1 MWVLD
6 GGRSGLAQPRNPDG
20 VAVIVGN
27 RDYEHKDVFQ
37 VTYAHR
43 DAEAFRRYVIDVLGF
58 DERNALLLSDAKRSD
73 LLGIF
78 GKPGN
83 DRSQLWA
90 RLTPDREW
98 DVIIYYS
105 GHGVPGLH
113 DGKAYLLPTDVTPD
127 RTRWDGYSLELLYQ
141 KLGALENTRS
151 VRVYLDACF
160 SGGSDAGLL
169 IRSASPVFTLPEA
182 PEVPA
187 KVTVLSAAEN
197 SQVASWDPQAG
208 HGLFTRHLLD
218 ALYGKG
224 DTDRD
229 GKVMADEAKSP
240 SRRIHVTG
248 GRAFAQPR
256 SGRGPQQSSGLPSGV
271 SRGARGRLPRP
282 AGVGSG
288 EGEGEG
294 RTGKGSVPPQGYKQ
308 AMYLLGME
316 EAFEARDY
324 SRVLEYGKELEAVG
338 GALPDEAYHFLGVAR
353 FHEGRPGEV

>member
-1 MWVLD
+1 MWGLD

-43 DAEAFRRYVIDVLGF
+43 DAEAFRRYVIDALGF
-58 DERNALLLSDAKRSD
+58 DERNVLLLPDAKRSD
-73 LLGIF
+73 LLRMF

-90 RLTPDREW
+90 WLTPEREW

-169 IRSASPVFTLPEA
+169 IRSASPVFT
-182 PEVPA
+182 
-187 KVTVLSAAEN
+187 
-197 SQVASWDPQAG
+197 AG
-208 HGLFTRHLLD
+208 GTGQGNGLER
-218 ALYGKG
+218 GG
-224 DTDRD
+224 
-229 GKVMADEAKSP
+229 EQP
-240 SRRIHVTG
+240 SRLLGPAGGTRTVHASPA
-248 GRAFAQPR
+248 GRALRQR
-256 SGRGPQQSSGLPSGV
+256 R
-271 SRGARGRLPRP
+271 
-282 AGVGSG
+282 
-288 EGEGEG
+288 
-294 RTGKGSVPPQGYKQ
+294 
-308 AMYLLGME
+308 
-316 EAFEARDY
+316 
-324 SRVLEYGKELEAVG
+324 
-338 GALPDEAYHFLGVAR
+338 H
-353 FHEGRPGEV
+353 